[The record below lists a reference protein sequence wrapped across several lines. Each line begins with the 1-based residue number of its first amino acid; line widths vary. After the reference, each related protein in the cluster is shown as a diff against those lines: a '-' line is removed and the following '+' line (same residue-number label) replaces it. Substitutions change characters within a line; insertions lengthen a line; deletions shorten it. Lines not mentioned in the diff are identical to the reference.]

1 MAIDKLRAATIGAKK
16 NFKSETIEFNGVKF
30 EIRQPSVS
38 ARSELTKQCT
48 GSDGQINMFK
58 FLVWLVIELTY
69 EPNTDNK
76 VFTAED
82 YDTLVGQPTGGF
94 VDAFSEVAASLVN
107 VDMEDKKKT
116 SSPIPKTN

>member
-1 MAIDKLRAATIGAKK
+1 MTIDKLRAATIGAKK
-16 NFKSETIEFNGVKF
+16 NFKSETIEYNGVKF
-30 EIRQPSVS
+30 EIRQPSIR
-38 ARSELTKQCT
+38 ARAELTKQCT
-48 GSDGQINMFK
+48 GSNGAIDMFK

-69 EPNTDNK
+69 VPNTDKK

-82 YDTLVGQPTGGF
+82 YDTLVEQATGGF

-116 SSPIPKTN
+116 SPPIPKTN